1 MDRQRLRI
9 AGLTGVDITLELA
22 GAGSRSYA
30 FIIDWHIRV
39 LAALAWLLI
48 ASLFLNGL
56 VTGGV
61 RALAYTELWPALA
74 IYLLYHPVLEMCT
87 RGTPGKRIAGVKIVT
102 RQGGTPSVGALLVRN
117 LFRLI
122 DCLPGLY
129 LVGLLSCLFSQHRVR
144 IGDMAAGTLL
154 VSSDPQAERSLHTLG
169 AQLSATGLP
178 PDVIELAN
186 DLLARWPWIDTT
198 QRDKIARLLLARADA
213 SLTAESLAPMNDPEL
228 RRRLG
233 ALRAA

>member
-1 MDRQRLRI
+1 MSSELRI
-9 AGLTGVDITLELA
+9 AGLTGVDITLEIA
-22 GAGSRSYA
+22 GAGSRSFA
-30 FIIDWHIRV
+30 FLIDWHIRV

-48 ASLFLNGL
+48 ALIFLKGL
-56 VTGGV
+56 VNGM
-61 RALAYTELWPALA
+61 RALAYIELWPALA
-74 IYLLYHPVLEMCT
+74 IYLLYHPVLEMFT
-87 RGTPGKRIAGVKIVT
+87 RGTPGKRMAGVRIVT

-129 LVGLLSCLFSQHRVR
+129 LVGLLTCLFSEHRVR

-154 VSSDPQAERSLHTLG
+154 VLSDPQSERSLRTLG

-178 PDVIELAN
+178 PTVIELAN

-213 SLTAESLAPMNDPEL
+213 TLTAEALAPMNDLEL